1 MTQNGP
7 PDRTAF
13 DRTYDRRTILTG
25 AGSITLGGLIGSS
38 GVARATPGREPG
50 PKKEEIIVGIESDAA
65 DVASEARA
73 AVPGDAEVV
82 HTNETIRYAVVSFPS
97 EAPAH
102 ARKQFIEAITRSP
115 AVEYAEPNVTVQSV
129 LEPDDPYYDY
139 QHAPQQI
146 GCERAWET
154 TRGSEDVIISVV
166 DQGVQYDHPALESVI
181 DDRVGEDFTD
191 DDGDPYPAGDEDH
204 GTHVGGIAAGGT
216 DDGTG
221 HAGISDCS
229 LLSARALDET
239 GRGSLSDVVDA
250 IQWSAD
256 AGADIVNLSLGVDGS
271 YESMRSACQYAADR
285 GVLLVAA
292 AGNAGTDRVF
302 SPASEDT
309 VVAVSALES
318 DDSIASFSNT
328 GPEVEL
334 AAPGSRLVSCV
345 TGDGYARMS
354 GTSMASPVVAG
365 VAGLALSAHPDLARS
380 DLRQHLRETAV
391 DVGLGE
397 TEQGY
402 GRVDAAAAVETDPYG
417 DGGTDSEESEEDATN
432 QCGDETTTA
441 STGGTLDGS
450 GWWGESDR
458 YGYALQTT
466 EPCSIT
472 ISLEGPSAG
481 DFDLYVTTDGRSPT
495 RWDHDESSTESG
507 TTESVTFSLEGD
519 EDLGLQVHAKSG
531 RGEYA
536 LRLEERG
543 R

>member
-1 MTQNGP
+1 MTQNSP
-7 PDRTAF
+7 PDDSA
-13 DRTYDRRTILTG
+13 DRTYHRRTMLTG
-25 AGSITLGGLIGSS
+25 AGSIALGGLIGSS
-38 GVARATPGREPG
+38 GVTSATPGRDPG
-50 PKKEEIIVGIESDAA
+50 PKKDEIIVGIDPDAD
-65 DVASEARA
+65 DVAAKARA

-82 HTNETIRYAVVSFPS
+82 HSNETIRYAVVSFPS
-97 EAPAH
+97 AASDH
-102 ARKQFIEAITRSP
+102 AREEFIEAITRSP
-115 AVEYAEPNVTVQSV
+115 AVEYAEPNVTVQS
-129 LEPDDPYYDY
+129 LLTPDDPYYDS

-154 TRGSEDVIISVV
+154 TRGSSDVVISVI
-166 DQGVQYDHPALESVI
+166 DQGIQYDHPALESVV
-181 DDRVGEDFTD
+181 DDRIGEDFAD
-191 DDGDPYPAGDEDH
+191 DDGDPYPATDEDH

-239 GRGSLSDVVDA
+239 GQGSLSDIVDA

-271 YESMRSACQYAADR
+271 YETMRSACEYAADR

-292 AGNAGTDRVF
+292 AGNSGTDRVF

-309 VVAVSALES
+309 VVAVSALAD

-328 GPEVEL
+328 GPEIEL
-334 AAPGSRLVSCV
+334 AAPGNRLVSSV

-365 VAGLALSAHPDLARS
+365 VAGLALSAYPDLTRS
-380 DLRQHLRETAV
+380 ELRHHLRETAV

-397 TEQGY
+397 TEQGD
-402 GRVDAAAAVETDPYG
+402 GRVDAARAVETDPFG
-417 DGGTDSEESEEDATN
+417 DGETGSGESGADSTS
-432 QCGDETTTA
+432 QCGDETVTA
-441 STGGTLDGS
+441 SADGSLDGS

-458 YGYALQTT
+458 YDYALQTAD
-466 EPCSIT
+466 PCSIT
-472 ISLEGPSAG
+472 VSLEGPSSG
-481 DFDLYVTTDGRSPT
+481 DFNLYVTTDGRSPG
-495 RWDHDESSTESG
+495 RWDHDEASTGSG
-507 TTESVTFSLEGD
+507 TTESVTFALEGG

-531 RGEYA
+531 SGEYT

>member
-7 PDRTAF
+7 PDESP

-25 AGSITLGGLIGSS
+25 AGSVALGGLIGSS
-38 GVARATPGREPG
+38 GVASATPGRDPG
-50 PKKEEIIVGIESDAA
+50 PKKDEIIVGIEPDA
-65 DVASEARA
+65 DVAAEARA

-82 HTNETIRYAVVSFPS
+82 HVNETIRYAVVSFPA
-97 EAPAH
+97 EAPDH
-102 ARKQFIEAITRSP
+102 AREEFIEAITRSP
-115 AVEYAEPNVTVQSV
+115 PVEYAEPNVTVQS
-129 LEPDDPYYDY
+129 LLSPDDPYYDY
-139 QHAPQQI
+139 QYVPQQI

-154 TRGSEDVIISVV
+154 TRGSSDVVISVV
-166 DQGVQYDHPALESVI
+166 DQGVQYDHPALESVV
-181 DDRVGEDFTD
+181 DDRIGEDFAD
-191 DDGDPYPAGDEDH
+191 DDGDPYPTADENH

-239 GRGSLSDVVDA
+239 GQGSLSDIVDA

-256 AGADIVNLSLGVDGS
+256 VGADIVNLSLGVDGS
-271 YESMRSACQYAADR
+271 YETMRSACEYAADR

-309 VVAVSALES
+309 VVAVSALEEDGS
-318 DDSIASFSNT
+318 LASFSNT
-328 GPEVEL
+328 GSEIEL
-334 AAPGSRLVSCV
+334 AAPGERLVSSV

-365 VAGLALSAHPDLARS
+365 VAGLALSAYPDLTRS
-380 DLRQHLRETAV
+380 ELRRHLRETAV

-397 TEQGY
+397 AEQGY
-402 GRVDAAAAVETDPYG
+402 GRVDAAAAVETDPFG
-417 DGGTDSEESEEDATN
+417 DGDADSGDAGEDSSGH
-432 QCGDETTTA
+432 CGDETITA
-441 STGGTLDGS
+441 SASGSLDGS

-466 EPCSIT
+466 DPCSIT
-472 ISLEGPSAG
+472 VSLEGPAAG
-481 DFDLYVTTDGRSPT
+481 DFDLYVTTDGRSPSQ
-495 RWDHDESSTESG
+495 WNHDESSTGSG
-507 TTESVTFSLEGD
+507 TRESVTLSLEGG

-531 RGEYA
+531 SGEYT